1 MKKNVGTLDKI
12 IRFIIGIFILV
23 VLGLV
28 YHSWWGLI
36 GIFPI
41 ISAVTG
47 SCPAYL
53 PFGINTNKPKPVTQ

>member
-1 MKKNVGTLDKI
+1 
-12 IRFIIGIFILV
+12 
-23 VLGLV
+23 
-28 YHSWWGLI
+28 LI

-53 PFGINTNKPKPVTQ
+53 PFGMITNKQKPVMQ